1 MVVSTF
7 SQTSNQSTCNLTIT
21 QSPTVRGIRLGMS
34 AEEVFALFPGGAE
47 SPENKNA
54 MLSAQVPPNYGVAS
68 LYFYLWAYPPP
79 SKERFSGIDS
89 ISITLFDG
97 RATKISVAYTGY
109 PKGPSWSTVDD
120 FITKLSDAFAL
131 PGAKDWLQ
139 SGGDLYSKT
148 LKCSGFEIRAS
159 NKGNASM
166 ALSNNS
172 YTETVRQR
180 AVADEERKRREFK
193 P

>member
-1 MVVSTF
+1 MVVPTF

-21 QSPTVRGIRLGMS
+21 QSPAVRGIRLGMS

-109 PKGPSWSTVDD
+109 PKGPSWFNVDD
-120 FITKLSDAFAL
+120 FITKLSEAFAL

-139 SGGDLYSKT
+139 SDQFSKT

-159 NKGNASM
+159 NQNRNGSM
-166 ALSNNS
+166 SLSNNS

-180 AVADEERKRREFK
+180 AAADEERRRREFK

>member
-1 MVVSTF
+1 MVVPTF

-34 AEEVFALFPGGAE
+34 AEEVFALFPGSAE
-47 SPENKNA
+47 RMDYKNA
-54 MLSAQVPPNYGVAS
+54 MLSAQVPPNYGVAR
-68 LYFYLWAYPPP
+68 LYFQPAAYPSPA
-79 SKERFSGIDS
+79 KDRFSGIDS

-97 RATKISVAYTGY
+97 RATEITVTYTGY
-109 PKGPSWSTVDD
+109 PKGPSWLNVDD

-139 SGGDLYSKT
+139 SGGDQSSKT

-159 NKGNASM
+159 DLRNGSM
-166 ALSNNS
+166 SLSNNS